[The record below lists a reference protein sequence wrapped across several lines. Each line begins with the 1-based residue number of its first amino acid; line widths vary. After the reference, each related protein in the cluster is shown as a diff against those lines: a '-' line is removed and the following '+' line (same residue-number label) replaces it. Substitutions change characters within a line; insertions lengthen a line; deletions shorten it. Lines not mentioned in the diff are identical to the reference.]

1 MIEKLMLPARLINT
15 IFVMFIISYVFS
27 NLFVK
32 KDPLSII
39 ILSTAMVLVGSL
51 VTLAYKFIF
60 RSLMKNNDTS
70 KIELLD
76 SNGAPIKTKDDKLV
90 SKIIAGASVPFT
102 NFFLYFFLF
111 NFSGIISVSLI
122 SFIALYLF
130 LVSASIPFMLVISI
144 IVKASKK

>member
-1 MIEKLMLPARLINT
+1 MVEKLMLPARLINT

-39 ILSTAMVLVGSL
+39 ALSTAMVLVGSL

-60 RSLMKNNDTS
+60 KSLMKNNDS
-70 KIELLD
+70 NIVELLD
-76 SNGAPIKTKDDKLV
+76 VKETPLATKEDNL
-90 SKIIAGASVPFT
+90 SIKIIAGASVPIT

-111 NFSGIISVSLI
+111 NFSGVINVSLI

-130 LVSASIPFMLVISI
+130 LVSASIPFMLVIGI